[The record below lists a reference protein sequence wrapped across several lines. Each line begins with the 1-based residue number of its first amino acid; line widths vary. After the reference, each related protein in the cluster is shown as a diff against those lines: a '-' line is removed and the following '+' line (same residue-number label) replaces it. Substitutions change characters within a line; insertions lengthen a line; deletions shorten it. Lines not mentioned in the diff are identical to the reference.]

1 MKIFFIAS
9 SVYILYLM
17 KGPFR
22 PTHDPN
28 IDTFKIEYLLIGSFV
43 SSLLFNYEFSFSEVP
58 QPQNHL

>member
-17 KGPFR
+17 KRPFR

-28 IDTFKIEYLLIGSFV
+28 IDTLKVEYLVGGSLIAA
-43 SSLLFNYEFSFSEVP
+43 LIFNYEFSLSEVTFASD
-58 QPQNHL
+58 L